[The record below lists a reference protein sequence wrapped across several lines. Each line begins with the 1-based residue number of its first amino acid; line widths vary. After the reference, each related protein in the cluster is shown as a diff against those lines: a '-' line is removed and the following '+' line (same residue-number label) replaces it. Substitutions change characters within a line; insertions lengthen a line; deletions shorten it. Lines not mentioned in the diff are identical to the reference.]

1 MILNNSVFN
10 QVEILILMMAV
21 GVILRKLNIITDQV
35 NKGLSY
41 ILVNVTMPFLIINS
55 FNFSFSKS
63 MLQKGIMI
71 FLYSLVIH
79 IFLIILSKITY
90 FKFPQDKKKVMKFA
104 TIFSNCGFIGYP
116 IVAGLYGKVGVF
128 YTSIYT
134 IPFNIFLWSY
144 GTLLFTDKND
154 ENIFKKVFL
163 TPPMI
168 ALFIGLI
175 MFFFSLKLPN
185 PIIKTAE
192 SIGNMTTPLSMFVI
206 GAMLA
211 DVKLKEIFSGI
222 SVYYVNLIKLIVAP
236 LIVFLF
242 LNALGVQKTVLDICV
257 ILTAMPSGTI
267 VGVFA
272 ENYGGDKKIASKCAF
287 LSTILSVFTIPL
299 IFMLL

>member
-1 MILNNSVFN
+1 MNNSVFN
-10 QVEILILMMAV
+10 QVEILILMMVV
-21 GVILRKLNIITDQV
+21 GVVLRKLNIITDQV

-41 ILVNVTMPFLIINS
+41 ILVNVTMPFLIVNS

-63 MLQKGIMI
+63 MFQKGIMI

-79 IFLIILSKITY
+79 IFLIILSEITY
-90 FKFPQDKKKVMKFA
+90 FKFPQDKKKIMKFA

-116 IVAGLYGKVGVF
+116 VVAGLYGKVGVF

-144 GTLLFTDKND
+144 GTFLFTDKNN

-168 ALFIGLI
+168 AMYIGLI
-175 MFFFSLKLPN
+175 MFFFSLKLPS
-185 PIIKTAE
+185 PVIKTAE

-222 SVYYVNLIKLIVAP
+222 SVYYVNLIKLIIAP

-242 LNALGVQKTVLDICV
+242 LNALGVQKTVLNICV

-287 LSTILSVFTIPL
+287 LSTILSVVTIPI
-299 IFMLL
+299 IFMML

>member
-1 MILNNSVFN
+1 MVLNNSVFT
-10 QVEILILMMAV
+10 QVEILVLMMIV
-21 GVILRKLNIITDQV
+21 GVVLRKLKIITNEV

-63 MLQKGIMI
+63 MLQKGTMI
-71 FLYSLVIH
+71 FLYSLAIH
-79 IFLIILSKITY
+79 VFLIILSKISY
-90 FKFPQDKKKVMKFA
+90 FKFSHDKKKVMKFA

-116 IVAGLYGKVGVF
+116 IIAGLYGKVGVF

-154 ENIFKKVFL
+154 ENILKKVFF

-168 ALFIGLI
+168 AMFIGLI

-185 PIIKTAE
+185 AFIKTAE
-192 SIGNMTTPLSMFVI
+192 GIGNMTTPLSMFVI

-211 DVKLKEIFSGI
+211 DVKFKEIFLGI
-222 SVYYVNLIKLIVAP
+222 SVYYVNIIKLLIAP
-236 LIVFLF
+236 LAVFLI
-242 LNALGVQKTVLDICV
+242 LNILGAEKTVLDICV

-272 ENYGGDKKIASKCAF
+272 ENYGADKKIASKCAF